1 MNIGRTQPRS
11 SQKKKLWTYRSK
23 ANLHFDLA
31 FSLRPR
37 FHEIAA
43 HAHPYSN
50 LNSSTDN
57 RCETL
62 ALAIIA
68 SSMPAST
75 TRLKQHSLCSTVV
88 SSASLIYMVSLV
100 RSISNPHLQCRATT
114 GLKCAFRASLFLACE
129 PEPSGHLTTHWRS
142 MIFEY
147 QDRRIVAMVK
157 SLAPRNLV

>member
-1 MNIGRTQPRS
+1 MDVSVKG
-11 SQKKKLWTYRSK
+11 K
-23 ANLHFDLA
+23 LHFDLA

-75 TRLKQHSLCSTVV
+75 TRLKQHSLCSTVI

-129 PEPSGHLTTHWRS
+129 PEPSGHLTTPLAVYDLWVSRS
-142 MIFEY
+142 SYCGYGQISGSS
-147 QDRRIVAMVK
+147 QSGVV
-157 SLAPRNLV
+157 L